1 MPGINGMETT
11 KRIRNLN
18 KDVPV
23 VALTAVEIEEVRNE
37 IFAAGMNDIIV
48 KPYDVERFY
57 QIIKRNLSSNLETS
71 SRN

>member
-1 MPGINGMETT
+1 MPGIDGIETT
-11 KRIRNLN
+11 KRIRKLS
-18 KDVPV
+18 KDVPI

-57 QIIKRNLSSNLETS
+57 QTIKRNLSSNLETS
-71 SRN
+71 SKD